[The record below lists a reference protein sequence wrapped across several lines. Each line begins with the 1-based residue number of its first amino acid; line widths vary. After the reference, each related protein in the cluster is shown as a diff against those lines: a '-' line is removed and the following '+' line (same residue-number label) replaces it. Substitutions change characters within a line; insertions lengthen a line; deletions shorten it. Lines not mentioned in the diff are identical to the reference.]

1 MKAERIARLL
11 HAGQWYVDL
20 RVPYINH
27 LEGVV
32 GAVEGADKD
41 VAWLHDVLEDTEVT
55 SNELLDLG
63 VSHETLEAVIVL
75 TRNPSGYETYAE
87 YIDRIAKSCNP
98 SAIRVKIADLE
109 YNLAWATHDYSRRTL
124 ANRYRTALAKLQEF
138 I

>member
-11 HAGQWYVDL
+11 HAGQWYIDD

-27 LEGVV
+27 VEGVV
-32 GAVEGADKD
+32 EAVEGADRD

-75 TRNPSGYETYAE
+75 TRDPSGKETYAE

-98 SAIRVKIADLE
+98 SAIRVKIADLNF
-109 YNLAWATHDYSRRTL
+109 NLSWAVHYSKGTL
-124 ANRYRTALAKLQEF
+124 VKRYKTALAKLEEL